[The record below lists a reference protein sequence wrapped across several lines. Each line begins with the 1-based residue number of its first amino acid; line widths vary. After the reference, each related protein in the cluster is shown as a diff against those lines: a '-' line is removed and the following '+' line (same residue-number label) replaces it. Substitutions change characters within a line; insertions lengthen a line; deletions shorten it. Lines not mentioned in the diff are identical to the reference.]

1 MHLCFIMVEN
11 DDSEVKM
18 IKIAPSILNGNM
30 SSIAATVEM
39 LDRTEAD
46 WLHLDVMDGVFVPN
60 ITFGPKTIA
69 DMRPL
74 TKTFFDAHLMVH
86 DPNILL
92 EEFAQA
98 GADLITVHYESPGCI
113 HLDRVIQRI
122 HGFGKKAGVALNP
135 ATPDSVLDYILDSL
149 DLVLVM
155 SVNPGFGGQKFIP
168 YSLKKIESIAEK
180 AAKRGLKLEIEVD
193 GGVKTNNAAEIINA
207 GATVLVA
214 GTAVVAAPDPI
225 QAVKDLKACGK

>member
-1 MHLCFIMVEN
+1 
-11 DDSEVKM
+11 M

-30 SSIAATVEM
+30 SDIAGTIAM
-39 LDRTEAD
+39 LNRTDAD
-46 WLHLDVMDGVFVPN
+46 WIHLDVMDGVFVPN

-74 TKTFFDAHLMVH
+74 TKKFFDAHLMVH
-86 DPNILL
+86 DRNVLL
-92 EEFAQA
+92 EEFAKA
-98 GADLITVHYESPGCI
+98 GADMITVHVESPGCA

-122 HGFGKKAGVALNP
+122 HGFGIKAGAALNP

-149 DLVLVM
+149 DMALVM

-168 YSLKKIESIAEK
+168 GVLRKIESIAET
-180 AAKRGLKLEIEVD
+180 AAKRGLDLEIEVD
-193 GGVKTNNAAEIINA
+193 GGVKVNNAADVINA

-214 GTAVVAAPDPI
+214 GTAVITAPDPVL
-225 QAVKDLKACGK
+225 AVKQLKGCAE

>member
-1 MHLCFIMVEN
+1 
-11 DDSEVKM
+11 M

-30 SSIAATVEM
+30 SDIAGTIAM
-39 LDRTEAD
+39 LNRTEAD
-46 WLHLDVMDGVFVPN
+46 WIHLDVMDGVFVPN

-74 TKTFFDAHLMVH
+74 TNKFFDAHLMVH
-86 DPNILL
+86 DPNVLL
-92 EEFAQA
+92 EEFAKA
-98 GADLITVHYESPGCI
+98 GADMITVHVESPGCA

-122 HGFGKKAGVALNP
+122 HGFGIKAGAALNP

-149 DLVLVM
+149 DMALVM

-168 YSLKKIESIAEK
+168 CVLRKIESIAET
-180 AAKRGLKLEIEVD
+180 AAKRGLDLEIEVD
-193 GGVKTNNAAEIINA
+193 GGVKTGNAAEIINA

-214 GTAVVAAPDPI
+214 GTAVITAPDPI
-225 QAVKDLKACGK
+225 LAVKQLKGCA

>member
-1 MHLCFIMVEN
+1 MKTLVSPSLLAANFLDLRHDIE
-11 DDSEVKM
+11 M
-18 IKIAPSILNGNM
+18 INNS
-30 SSIAATVEM
+30 
-39 LDRTEAD
+39 EAD

-69 DMRPL
+69 DMRPQ
-74 TKTFFDAHLMVH
+74 TKTFLDAHLMVR

-92 EEFAQA
+92 DEFAKA
-98 GADLITVHYESPGCI
+98 GTDLITVHYESPGCA

-122 HGFGKKAGVALNP
+122 HGLGVKAGVALNP
-135 ATPDSVLDYILDSL
+135 ASPDSVLDYILDSL

-168 YSLKKIESIAEK
+168 YSLQKIESIANK
-180 AAKRGLKLEIEVD
+180 AAKRGLDLEIEVD
-193 GGVKTNNAAEIINA
+193 GGVKVNNAAEIINA

-214 GTAVVAAPDPI
+214 GTAVVCAPDPI
-225 QAVKDLKACGK
+225 QAVKDLKACAK

>member
-1 MHLCFIMVEN
+1 MVKVSPSLLAADFLHLERDLEIIN
-11 DDSEVKM
+11 RS
-18 IKIAPSILNGNM
+18 
-30 SSIAATVEM
+30 
-39 LDRTEAD
+39 EAD

-74 TKTFFDAHLMVH
+74 TKTFLDAHLMVN

-92 EEFAQA
+92 EEFAKA

-122 HGFGKKAGVALNP
+122 HSLGVKAGVALNP
-135 ATPDSVLDYILDSL
+135 ASPDSVLDYILDSL
-149 DLVLVM
+149 ELVLVM

-168 YSLKKIESIAEK
+168 YSLRKIESIANK
-180 AAKRGLKLEIEVD
+180 AAKRGLSLEIEVD
-193 GGVKTNNAAEIINA
+193 GGIKVNNAAEVAGA

>member
-1 MHLCFIMVEN
+1 
-11 DDSEVKM
+11 M

-30 SSIAATVEM
+30 SDIAGTIAM
-39 LDRTEAD
+39 LNKTEAD
-46 WLHLDVMDGVFVPN
+46 WVHLDVMDGVFVPN
-60 ITFGPKTIA
+60 ITFGPKTVA
-69 DMRPL
+69 DIRPL
-74 TKTFFDAHLMVH
+74 TKKFFDAHLMVH
-86 DPNILL
+86 DPNTLL
-92 EEFAQA
+92 EEFAKA
-98 GADLITVHYESPGCI
+98 GADLITVHYESPGCA

-122 HGFGKKAGVALNP
+122 HDFGIKAGVALNP

-168 YSLKKIESIAEK
+168 YSLRKIESIANT
-180 AAKRGLKLEIEVD
+180 AAKRGVTLDIEVD
-193 GGVKTNNAAEIINA
+193 GGVKVNNAAEVISA

-225 QAVKDLKACGK
+225 LAVKELKGCGK

>member
-1 MHLCFIMVEN
+1 
-11 DDSEVKM
+11 M

-30 SSIAATVEM
+30 TNIAATVEM
-39 LDRTEAD
+39 LDRAEAD
-46 WLHLDVMDGVFVPN
+46 WFHLDVMDGNFVPN
-60 ITFGPKTIA
+60 ISFGPKTVA
-69 DMRPL
+69 DMRSL
-74 TKTFFDAHLMVH
+74 TKTFLDVHLMVL

-92 EEFAQA
+92 DEFVKA
-98 GADLITVHYESPGCI
+98 GADLLTVHMEAPGCT

-122 HGFGKKAGVALNP
+122 HAQGIKAGVALNP
-135 ATPDSVLDYILDSL
+135 ATPDSALDYILDSL

-168 YSLKKIESIAEK
+168 SSLRKIESIANT
-180 AAKRGLKLEIEVD
+180 AAKRGLNLEIEVD
-193 GGVKTNNAAEIINA
+193 GGIKVNNAAQVANA

-225 QAVKDLKACGK
+225 QAVRDLKGCVG

>member
-1 MHLCFIMVEN
+1 MV
-11 DDSEVKM
+11 
-18 IKIAPSILNGNM
+18 KIAPSILNGNM
-30 SSIAATVEM
+30 SDIAGTIAM
-39 LDRTEAD
+39 LDRTDAD
-46 WLHLDVMDGVFVPN
+46 WVHLDIMDGVFVPN

-74 TKTFFDAHLMVH
+74 TKKFFDAHLMVH

-92 EEFAQA
+92 EEFAKA
-98 GADLITVHYESPGCI
+98 GADMITVHVESPGCA

-122 HGFGKKAGVALNP
+122 HGLGIKAGAALNP

-149 DLVLVM
+149 DMALVM

-168 YSLKKIESIAEK
+168 GVLRKIESIAET
-180 AAKRGLKLEIEVD
+180 AAKRGLDLEIEVD
-193 GGVKTNNAAEIINA
+193 GGVKVSNAAEVISA

-214 GTAVVAAPDPI
+214 GTAVITAPDPVL
-225 QAVKDLKACGK
+225 AVKQLKGCA

>member
-1 MHLCFIMVEN
+1 
-11 DDSEVKM
+11 M

-30 SSIAATVEM
+30 SNIAATVDM
-39 LDRTEAD
+39 LDRAEAD
-46 WLHLDVMDGVFVPN
+46 WLHLDIMDGVFVPN
-60 ITFGPKTIA
+60 LTFGPKTVA

-74 TKTFFDAHLMVH
+74 TKTFLDVHLMVN

-92 EEFAQA
+92 DEFADA
-98 GADLITVHYESPGCI
+98 GADLLTVHAESPGCI

-122 HGFGKKAGVALNP
+122 HDRGIKAGVALNP
-135 ATPDSVLDYILDSL
+135 STPETVLEYVLDQL

-168 YSLKKIESIAEK
+168 YSLRKIERIADM
-180 AAKRGLKLEIEVD
+180 ASRRGLSPEIEVD
-193 GGVKTNNAAEIINA
+193 GGVKVNNAAEIINA

-214 GTAVVAAPDPI
+214 GTAVVSAPDPI
-225 QAVKDLKACGK
+225 QAVKDLKGCGK

>member
-1 MHLCFIMVEN
+1 
-11 DDSEVKM
+11 M

-30 SSIAATVEM
+30 CDIKSTIEM
-39 LDRTEAD
+39 LDRAKAD
-46 WLHLDVMDGVFVPN
+46 WFHLDIMDGVFVPN

-74 TKTFFDAHLMVH
+74 TNRFLDAHLMVH
-86 DPNILL
+86 DPNVLL
-92 EEFAQA
+92 DEFAKA
-98 GADLITVHYESPGCI
+98 GADMITVHYESPGCV

-122 HGFGKKAGVALNP
+122 HALGIKAGAALNP

-149 DLVLVM
+149 DMVLVM

-168 YSLKKIESIAEK
+168 YSLQKIESIANK
-180 AAKRGLKLEIEVD
+180 AAKRGLDLEIEVD
-193 GGVKTNNAAEIINA
+193 GGVKTGNAAEIINA

-214 GTAVVAAPDPI
+214 GTAVIQAPDPI
-225 QAVKDLKACGK
+225 LAVQQLKGCAK